1 MAIIKLLSD
10 FDGVW
15 TDQQS
20 EAEYVWNYIV
30 TRLSQLTG
38 DSPKVIQA
46 LLDESKKDMDK
57 SPYEYGWFYN
67 GLVAAYYQEDPFGD
81 NNAILDY
88 INRAGRR
95 SSHSNFKQRLAK
107 IKDAVESKEKKTLA
121 EFSNECFIKSTTQ
134 FKLEG
139 KLKPDASAGKVVKE
153 LNAKGVEIV
162 VVSNSKTEKI
172 QHLFLKAGQKTTNEQ
187 HLIRGKLHAR
197 GDAQKFVIDNS
208 YTKLPEF
215 MEITG
220 KYKVNLRRSGYHKIL
235 LEEKPDYVVG
245 DVFSL
250 DLALPIYLR
259 MKERSFRHMKMIQ
272 KLQPHTP
279 KWVKDYLNKEE
290 LRGIA
295 FTIKNIDELP
305 QIITNA
311 K

>member
-38 DSPKVIQA
+38 DSPKTIQA

-57 SPYEYGWFYN
+57 SPYEYGWFNN
-67 GLVAAYYQEDPFGD
+67 GSVAAYYQEDPFGD
-81 NNAILDY
+81 NNAIFDY
-88 INRAGRR
+88 IDREGKR

-107 IKDAVESKEKKTLA
+107 IKDTVESKEKKTLA

-139 KLKPDASAGKVVKE
+139 KLKPDLSAGKVVKE
-153 LNAKGVEIV
+153 LNSKGVEIV

>member
-81 NNAILDY
+81 NNAIFDY